1 MREGNAAAVRHHAA
15 AQIQTRLTMA
25 FAVGVAGIQVTVL
38 AEITQAGAVGAM
50 AGVIIGAGDGPAQA
64 TIIEQRA
71 VYPSLPG
78 RARLFTVGEGK
89 CGIDPA
95 VFLQSKRDGNAQC
108 DAIVVMGEVAT
119 RILIVQTIVYVM
131 DSAVKA
137 RLQRDIAS

>member
-1 MREGNAAAVRHHAA
+1 MCHHAA

-25 FAVGVAGIQVTVL
+25 FAVGVAGIQITVL

-64 TIIEQRA
+64 IIIEQRA

-78 RARLFTVGEGK
+78 RARRFTVGEGK

-95 VFLQSKRDGNAQC
+95 VFLQSKGMETRS
-108 DAIVVMGEVAT
+108 VM
-119 RILIVQTIVYVM
+119 LL
-131 DSAVKA
+131 SSWVKWL
-137 RLQRDIAS
+137 RVF

>member
-1 MREGNAAAVRHHAA
+1 
-15 AQIQTRLTMA
+15 
-25 FAVGVAGIQVTVL
+25 
-38 AEITQAGAVGAM
+38 M

-64 TIIEQRA
+64 IIIEQRA

-78 RARLFTVGEGK
+78 RARRFTVGEGK

-119 RILIVQTIVYVM
+119 RILIVQTIVHVM

>member
-1 MREGNAAAVRHHAA
+1 
-15 AQIQTRLTMA
+15 MA

-38 AEITQAGAVGAM
+38 AEITRAGAVGAM

-78 RARLFTVGEGK
+78 RARRFTVGEGK

-95 VFLQSKRDGNAQC
+95 VFLQSKGMETRS
-108 DAIVVMGEVAT
+108 VM
-119 RILIVQTIVYVM
+119 LL
-131 DSAVKA
+131 SSCVKWL
-137 RLQRDIAS
+137 RVF

>member
-25 FAVGVAGIQVTVL
+25 FAVGVAGIQITVL

-78 RARLFTVGEGK
+78 RARRFTVGEVN
-89 CGIDPA
+89 A
-95 VFLQSKRDGNAQC
+95 VLIRRFSCRVKGMETRS
-108 DAIVVMGEVAT
+108 VM
-119 RILIVQTIVYVM
+119 LL
-131 DSAVKA
+131 SSWVKWL
-137 RLQRDIAS
+137 RVF